1 MELLRAFDLNE
12 GGREDSE
19 AAQGWPSS
27 PAHPDSAFP
36 SLVLCPAPFMQE
48 SLYRHIISF
57 LLGICLGV
65 EWLNHTVGVY

>member
-12 GGREDSE
+12 GARRHSE
-19 AAQGWPSS
+19 AAWGWPSS

-36 SLVLCPAPFMQE
+36 SLVPCPAPFMQE

-57 LLGICLGV
+57 LFGICLGV
-65 EWLNHTVGVY
+65 ERLNHTVGEY